1 MPRPYSPSP
10 APTSPSRRY
19 GAAAPWSTRLFRQL
33 GWRSGRDDRVPRRHR
48 ATVPVRFTAVD
59 PSSPPRKPGS
69 ADDSTIRLLDV
80 PARVVTGAVASPDR
94 RASPATSSG
103 AAASEDPFL
112 DVEARGAAGE
122 YDDDNYESETD
133 ISDIERGR
141 RPRRTSS
148 STSRWGARFRSWSR
162 SASRTRSA
170 SWSPHRR
177 HRPGCCCCSARTC
190 KWWTRRI
197 LAVVVLA
204 VVTFGIYALTNA
216 ALYPRFQVL
225 LGALF
230 VGWPAPTS
238 EALTQCTLGDP
249 RCFDRTRC
257 GTTAADFRIFVYP
270 PDPAT
275 DSAFQG
281 SKCQNQQ
288 HAAYLAALR
297 ASPYAT
303 PNATEACL
311 LFPNFDT
318 SAPAGTSS
326 YTSGWA
332 VTREL
337 RRLPHWY
344 SSTGNLW
351 PGAHHVVMEFNDRDE
366 LEYYADAAL
375 TWKSSATDRVVRPG
389 MDVVLPCAE
398 CGGDGR
404 AITPAERRVP
414 PANRTTLAYFRG
426 SVASHPIRE
435 RVVALHDGR
444 EIIAIDSNHPTDAD
458 APGYRAGLANAVF
471 GLCPRGTGVHVRRLL
486 EVLDA
491 GAIPVYYGD
500 HAVLPL
506 ADVLPWDQMAVVV
519 PEGQV
524 DVTRAILDGIST
536 AERARMHRVGTAVFE
551 RVLADPKGHMELAL
565 AVAMWHVYG
574 ERTGV
579 IREIDALVRR
589 TEVETAAPGR

>member
-1 MPRPYSPSP
+1 M
-10 APTSPSRRY
+10 
-19 GAAAPWSTRLFRQL
+19 L
-33 GWRSGRDDRVPRRHR
+33 GWRDSRARDDRTPRRHR
-48 ATVPVRFTAVD
+48 ATVPVRFPTVD

-80 PARVVTGAVASPDR
+80 PTRVVTAAVASPDR
-94 RASPATSSG
+94 RASPSTS
-103 AAASEDPFL
+103 AVASEDPFL
-112 DVEARGAAGE
+112 DVEARAGAASE
-122 YDDDNYESETD
+122 YDDETETD

-141 RPRRTSS
+141 RPRRASS
-148 STSRWGARFRSWSR
+148 SRW
-162 SASRTRSA
+162 
-170 SWSPHRR
+170 
-177 HRPGCCCCSARTC
+177 
-190 KWWTRRI
+190 
-197 LAVVVLA
+197 AVA
-204 VVTFGIYALTNA
+204 AFGIYVMTNA
-216 ALYPRFQVL
+216 TLYPRFQVL

-230 VGWPAPTS
+230 VGWPAPNS
-238 EALTQCTLGDP
+238 EALTKCTLGDP

-275 DSAFQG
+275 ESSFQG

-332 VTREL
+332 VTRAL

-344 SSTGNLW
+344 PASGPLW

-366 LEYYADAAL
+366 LEYFADAAL

-404 AITPAERRVP
+404 AIMPADRRVP

-426 SVASHPIRE
+426 SVASHPVRE

-444 EIIAIDSNHPTDAD
+444 EMIAIDSNRPTDEGV
-458 APGYRAGLANAVF
+458 PGYRDGLANAVF

-486 EVLDA
+486 EVLDS

-500 HAVLPL
+500 HAVLPF

-524 DVTRAILDGIST
+524 DVTRAILDGISP
-536 AERARMHRVGTAVFE
+536 AERNKMHRVGTAVFE
-551 RVLADPKGHMELAL
+551 RVFADPKGHMELAL
-565 AVAMWHVYG
+565 AVAVWHVYG

-579 IREIDALVRR
+579 LREIDALVRR
-589 TEVETAAPGR
+589 MEVETAAPGR

>member
-1 MPRPYSPSP
+1 MPRPRSPSP

-19 GAAAPWSTRLFRQL
+19 GSTPWSTRLLRQL
-33 GWRSGRDDRVPRRHR
+33 GWRSGRSDSVPWRHR
-48 ATVPVRFTAVD
+48 ATVPVRFDPAD
-59 PSSPPRKPGS
+59 PSSPPRKPKS

-80 PARVVTGAVASPDR
+80 PTRVFVGAVASPDR
-94 RASPATSSG
+94 RASPSTS

-112 DVEARGAAGE
+112 DVEARAGTAS
-122 YDDDNYESETD
+122 DYEDETEGN

-141 RPRRTSS
+141 RPRRASS
-148 STSRWGARFRSWSR
+148 SRWGARFRSWSP
-162 SASRTRSA
+162 SPARSA

-177 HRPGCCCCSARTC
+177 SRPRCCCCSARTC
-190 KWWTRRI
+190 KWWTRRV
-197 LAVVVLA
+197 LVVLVLA
-204 VVTFGIYALTNA
+204 VVAFGIYVMTNA
-216 ALYPRFQVL
+216 TFYPRFQVL

-238 EALTQCTLGDP
+238 EALTKCTLGDP

-257 GTTAADFRIFVYP
+257 GRTAADFRIFVYP
-270 PDPAT
+270 PDQLT
-275 DSAFQG
+275 ESAFQG

-288 HAAYLAALR
+288 HAAYLSALR

-311 LFPNFDT
+311 FFPNFDT

-332 VTREL
+332 VTRAL

-344 SSTGNLW
+344 PSTGNLW

-366 LEYYADAAL
+366 LEYFADAAL
-375 TWKSSATDRVVRPG
+375 TWKSSATDHVVRPG

-398 CGGDGR
+398 CGGDGH
-404 AITPAERRVP
+404 AISPADRRLP
-414 PANRTTLAYFRG
+414 PVNRTTLAYFRG
-426 SVASHPIRE
+426 SVASHPVRE

-444 EIIAIDSNHPTDAD
+444 EIIAVDSNRPAD
-458 APGYRAGLANAVF
+458 EGDPGYRAGLANAVF

-500 HAVLPL
+500 HAVLPF

-524 DVTRAILDGIST
+524 DVTRTILYGIS
-536 AERARMHRVGTAVFE
+536 AEERARMHRVGTAVFE
-551 RVLADPKGHMELAL
+551 RVFAGPKGHMELAL
-565 AVAMWHVYG
+565 AVAVWNVYG

-579 IREIDALVRR
+579 LREIDALVWRA
-589 TEVETAAPGR
+589 EVETAEP

>member
-10 APTSPSRRY
+10 ALTSPTRQYSPT
-19 GAAAPWSTRLFRQL
+19 PWSTRLFRQL
-33 GWRSGRDDRVPRRHR
+33 GPRSNTRNDRTPRRHR
-48 ATVPVRFTAVD
+48 AIVPASARFND
-59 PSSPPRKPGS
+59 PSSSPRKPGS

-80 PARVVTGAVASPDR
+80 PTRVVTGAVASPDR
-94 RASPATSSG
+94 RTSPSTS
-103 AAASEDPFL
+103 AFASEDLFL
-112 DVEARGAAGE
+112 DVEARGGAASE
-122 YDDDNYESETD
+122 YEDEETVTD

-141 RPRRTSS
+141 RPRRASS
-148 STSRWGARFRSWSR
+148 SRWGARFRSWSR
-162 SASRTRSA
+162 SASPEPRLA

-177 HRPGCCCCSARTC
+177 NRPWCCCCSARTC
-190 KWWTRRI
+190 KWWTRRV
-197 LAVVVLA
+197 LFVVVLA
-204 VVTFGIYALTNA
+204 VVAFGIYVLTNA
-216 ALYPRFQVL
+216 TLYPRFQVL

-230 VGWPAPTS
+230 VGWPAPDS
-238 EALTQCTLGDP
+238 AALTKCTLGDP

-257 GTTAADFRIFVYP
+257 GTTAADFRIFIYP
-270 PDPAT
+270 PDQST
-275 DSAFQG
+275 ESASQG

-288 HAAYLAALR
+288 HAAYLSALR

-318 SAPAGTSS
+318 SAPAGTST

-332 VTREL
+332 VTRAL

-344 SSTGNLW
+344 PSTGNRW

-366 LEYYADAAL
+366 LEYFADAAL

-404 AITPAERRVP
+404 AISHEERRVP

-426 SVASHPIRE
+426 SVASHPVRE
-435 RVVALHDGR
+435 RVAALDDGR
-444 EIIAIDSNHPTDAD
+444 EIIAIDSNRPAD
-458 APGYRAGLANAVF
+458 EGDPGYRAGLSNAVF

-500 HAVLPL
+500 HAVLPFV
-506 ADVLPWDQMAVVV
+506 DVLPWDQMAVVV

-524 DVTRAILDGIST
+524 DVTRAILDGIGP

-565 AVAMWHVYG
+565 AVAVWHVYG

-579 IREIDALVRR
+579 LREIDALVRR
-589 TEVETAAPGR
+589 AVVETAGS